1 VGPRHRA
8 LFSIFGRQHEIALD
22 AAGDRLRRLIAT
34 KPQAG
39 AFAVRGRNA
48 VRRLV
53 PPSPRYGAAGTAR
66 RLQQL
71 AVYPL
76 HLFSYLR

>member
-1 VGPRHRA
+1 MQRA
-8 LFSIFGRQHEIALD
+8 
-22 AAGDRLRRLIAT
+22 DRLRRLVAT
-34 KPQAG
+34 SLQRVRRRARPQW
-39 AFAVRGRNA
+39 
-48 VRRLV
+48 VRRLD

-71 AVYPL
+71 AIYPL